1 MIKSLVIHW
10 MLANSFRLLGVAIG
24 LGLMALAVY
33 WRHEP
38 DPGSLILFLG
48 GVGVIVGSVKRVANH
63 D

>member
-1 MIKSLVIHW
+1 MIKSLIIPW
-10 MLANSFRLLGVAIG
+10 MLVNSFRLLGVVTG
-24 LGLMALAVY
+24 LGLMAMAVY

-48 GVGVIVGSVKRVANH
+48 GVGVIVGSVKQVVNH